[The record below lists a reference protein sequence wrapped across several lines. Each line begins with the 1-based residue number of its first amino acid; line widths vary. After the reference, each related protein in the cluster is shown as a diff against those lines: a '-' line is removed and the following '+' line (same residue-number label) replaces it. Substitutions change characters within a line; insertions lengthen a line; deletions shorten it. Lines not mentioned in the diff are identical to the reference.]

1 MRSVNPP
8 EHSFRR
14 FAFLIGDFTRM
25 HRCAL
30 IAAQA
35 ETGSRS
41 PQNAFIR
48 SLVELLG
55 LKAEFP
61 GRLSESFRRLFVR
74 YRSREP
80 FSTLGLFSKMIGCSA
95 HVHTLPTCK
104 YKWRVR
110 RSFPMTGKFR
120 H

>member
-1 MRSVNPP
+1 VNPP

-41 PQNAFIR
+41 PQNAFVR